1 MAAVPG
7 PSLARALVWVAA
19 VLAVSCA
26 QLPVERAAAVPARPP
41 ASASP
46 ELPAPA
52 ALPPA
57 ESWIAH
63 LTRDLA
69 PFWTRPE
76 ALGREPGAFPTFRCA
91 DGRAWD
97 PESPCPDLAEG
108 PGWIRSELGRE
119 YTRMR
124 SRQTYFYGVAYH
136 LTGDESMLRHARE
149 GSDWIRAHALD
160 PATGSAVSWFEAGRP
175 AGPPVLERTSQD
187 LAYAALGPAF
197 LYYLTRDEAVLAD
210 VVRLK
215 DHIFAAYD
223 DPAFGMLRWV
233 ARDEAGDEE
242 ERRELVATL
251 DQVNAYMLLLA
262 PILPEP
268 HASDWKADLGRLC
281 RVMIHRFWSP
291 EHGMFRGTL
300 HEVGF
305 HGTRHT
311 DFGHTIKAL
320 WMIERTGALLGD
332 EALVRWARERAPAV
346 LARAFR
352 ADAGCWASSV
362 NPDGSLDRGL
372 TWWAFAEL
380 DQMAGTL
387 ALVDRRATGWLART
401 TACWDQRLVDHEHGE
416 VFGFAHPDEPA
427 RRGAKANHWK
437 NGYHSAEHAL
447 VMYLVTSALE
457 GRPAVLHFALPDG
470 EEPPLRPY
478 VFGGTLVSTERS
490 ALPGDGGRRRVRA
503 VFGDLH

>member
-1 MAAVPG
+1 MWC
-7 PSLARALVWVAA
+7 SLAVACTPRPTVQTHRSADAVDAGAGVVW
-19 VLAVSCA
+19 
-26 QLPVERAAAVPARPP
+26 
-41 ASASP
+41 
-46 ELPAPA
+46 PAPA
-52 ALPPA
+52 AMPA
-57 ESWIAH
+57 ADTWVAH

-76 ALGREPGAFPTFRCA
+76 ALGSEPGAFPTFRCA

-97 PESPCPDLAEG
+97 PAAPCPDLAEG

-136 LTGDESMLRHARE
+136 LTGDEAMLRHARE

-160 PATGSAVSWFEAGRP
+160 PTTGSAVSWFEAGRP
-175 AGPPVLERTSQD
+175 AGPPLLERTSQD

-197 LYYLTRDEAVLAD
+197 YYYLTRDETVLAD
-210 VVRLK
+210 VLRLK
-215 DHIFAAYD
+215 DHVFTAYD
-223 DPAFGMLRWV
+223 DPAFGMIRWV
-233 ARDEAGDEE
+233 ARDEVGDEE

-268 HASDWKADLGRLC
+268 HASRWKADLAQLC
-281 RVMIHRFWSP
+281 HVMIDRYWSA

-300 HEVGF
+300 PEKGF
-305 HGTRHT
+305 FGTRHT

-320 WMIERTGALLGD
+320 WMIERTGVLLGD
-332 EALVRWARERAPAV
+332 ETLVRWARERAPAV
-346 LARAFR
+346 LARAYR
-352 ADAGCWASSV
+352 ADAGCWASGIDS
-362 NPDGSLDRGL
+362 DGSLDRGL
-372 TWWAFAEL
+372 TWWTFAEL

-401 TACWDQRLVDHEHGE
+401 SACWDQRLVDHEHGE
-416 VFGFAHPDEPA
+416 VFGFAHPDDPA

-447 VMYLVTSALE
+447 VLYLVTRALE
-457 GRPAVLHFALPDG
+457 GRPAALYFAFPDEAG
-470 EEPPLRPY
+470 QPLRPY
-478 VFGGTLVSTERS
+478 VFNGKLVSTERS
-490 ALPGDGGRRRVRA
+490 TLPGDPGRLRVRA
-503 VFGDLH
+503 LFGDLR